1 MDADAQELIHRPSR
15 LRALAA
21 LEPNAVTSA
30 RALDRIAATACRLL
44 DAPVVLVNLI
54 DAERQRFVG
63 CGGTDEAGW
72 TAREMP
78 LTHGFCPFTLAAE
91 TAFSFADARTEPA
104 LAANP
109 VVEQLGVIAYAG
121 VPLRTADGEAIGTL
135 CALDARPHEW
145 SHDDLTLLSDLGAS
159 ALAELQLLATT
170 WRSARRVRELAHL
183 SSALVGAGSAD
194 DVVDRLAPVM
204 DCVHASAV
212 WLLVRGES
220 GRTAAAAAGADR
232 EAIAQ
237 LPLPEVGSPDHLA
250 TRSDVRARIGA
261 VLDASPDIGS
271 VSLLPLTAGDDSRG
285 VLGVCFPD
293 ERDLG
298 AEDRGYLTAVA
309 GISSLALARAGV

>member
-1 MDADAQELIHRPSR
+1 MDTDAQDLIRRPSR
-15 LRALAA
+15 LRAFAA
-21 LEPNAVTSA
+21 LEPNAETSA
-30 RALDRIAATACRLL
+30 HALDRIAATGCRLL
-44 DAPVVLVNLI
+44 NAPVVLVNVI

-63 CGGTDEAGW
+63 AAGW
-72 TAREMP
+72 TVREMP
-78 LTHGFCPFTLAAE
+78 LTHGFCPFTLAAD
-91 TAFSFADARTEPA
+91 TSFAFADARTEPA

-109 VVEQLGVIAYAG
+109 VVEELGVVAYAG
-121 VPLRTADGEAIGTL
+121 VPLRTADGEPIGTL

-145 SHDDLTLLSDLGAS
+145 SQDDLTLLTDLGAS

-204 DCVHASAV
+204 DCVDASAV
-212 WLLVRGES
+212 WLVVQGES
-220 GRTAAAAAGADR
+220 GRTAAAAGADR
-232 EAIAQ
+232 DAVAR
-237 LPLPEVGSPDHLA
+237 LPVPELGGPDHLA
-250 TRSDVRARIGA
+250 TRSDVRARIGP

-271 VSLLPLTAGDDSRG
+271 ISLLPLTAGDDSRG
-285 VLGVCFPD
+285 VLGVCFAD

>member
-21 LEPNAVTSA
+21 LEPNAETSA

-78 LTHGFCPFTLAAE
+78 LTHGFCPFTLATE
-91 TAFSFADARTEPA
+91 TAFSFADARLEPA

-121 VPLRTADGEAIGTL
+121 VPLRTADGEPIGTL

-145 SHDDLTLLSDLGAS
+145 SQEDLTLLSDLGAS

-204 DCVHASAV
+204 DCVDASAV
-212 WLLVRGES
+212 WLLVQGEG
-220 GRTAAAAAGADR
+220 GRTAAAAGADR
-232 EAIAQ
+232 DAVAR

-250 TRSDVRARIGA
+250 TRSDVRARIGS
-261 VLDASPDIGS
+261 VLDASADIGS

>member
-21 LEPNAVTSA
+21 LEPNAETSA

-72 TAREMP
+72 TVRDMP

-91 TAFSFADARTEPA
+91 SAFSFADARTEPA

-109 VVEQLGVIAYAG
+109 VVEQLGVVAYAG
-121 VPLRTADGEAIGTL
+121 VPLRTADGEPIGTL

-145 SHDDLTLLSDLGAS
+145 SQDDLTLLGDLGAS

-183 SSALVGAGSAD
+183 SAALVGAGSAD
-194 DVVDRLAPVM
+194 EVVDRLAPVM
-204 DCVHASAV
+204 DCVDASAV
-212 WLLVRGES
+212 WLLVRDES
-220 GRTAAAAAGADR
+220 GQTAAAAGADR
-232 EAIAQ
+232 DAVAR
-237 LPLPEVGSPDHLA
+237 LPLAELSDADHLA
-250 TRSDVRARIGA
+250 TRSDVRARIGP

-309 GISSLALARAGV
+309 GISSLALARTGV